1 MNALFWNVRSV
12 NTMKAFERLVI
23 MQRQH
28 HFQFIGIMELMQR
41 ATKLEWYRRK
51 IGMLQVYANV
61 SNKIWV
67 FVDEDHGVDIII
79 NMDQQMT
86 LKITNMDSG
95 RSLIVTFV
103 YAKCDSTE
111 RIELWDSLY
120 ALARDMD
127 LPWLVGGDFNVI
139 WDEEEKFGGR
149 PVHMNEVFDF
159 RHCVN
164 TCNLFDLGFKGS
176 IYTLWNGQG
185 EDDCIFK
192 RLDRILANAEFQ
204 QMFAG
209 LEVIHLS
216 KISSDHCPMMLSVQA
231 STVPIKRSFKFL
243 NFWTKNPTFKN
254 TVAENWTTDFH
265 ANPFTLFNHK
275 LKKVKKSLS
284 IWSKAT
290 FGNIFEKIASL
301 EEVVLVHE
309 AQFELNPS
317 FQNRERLMKVQAEF
331 IKYLTLEEE
340 FWKQKFGLSW
350 FKDGDRST
358 KFFHAQVM
366 GRRKR
371 LELKRI
377 QNSEGNWIEDSV
389 AMAEE
394 AVKYFT
400 DQFHEDK
407 VPDAFD
413 ILDHV
418 PHMVNNEQND
428 MLLR

>member
-1 MNALFWNVRSV
+1 
-12 NTMKAFERLVI
+12 MKAFERLVT

-28 HFQFIGIMELMQR
+28 YFQFIGIMEPMQR
-41 ATKLEWYRRK
+41 ATNLEWYRRK

-149 PVHMNEVFDF
+149 PIHMNE
-159 RHCVN
+159 
-164 TCNLFDLGFKGS
+164 
-176 IYTLWNGQG
+176 WNGRG

-204 QMFAG
+204 QMFAA
-209 LEVIHLS
+209 LE
-216 KISSDHCPMMLSVQA
+216 A

-254 TVAENWTTDFH
+254 TVAENWTADFN

-275 LKKVKKSLS
+275 IKKVKKALS

-340 FWKQKFGLSW
+340 FWKQKSRLSW
-350 FKDGDRST
+350 FKDGDRNT

-377 QNSEGNWIEDSV
+377 
-389 AMAEE
+389 
-394 AVKYFT
+394 
-400 DQFHEDK
+400 
-407 VPDAFD
+407 
-413 ILDHV
+413 
-418 PHMVNNEQND
+418 
-428 MLLR
+428 